1 MQSTMSYIKPN
12 TQYTFHVIHIIVVS
26 LDNNLLWV
34 KIIQ

>member
-12 TQYTFHVIHIIVVS
+12 TQYTFHVIHIIVS